1 MFENYN
7 WWYEVR
13 GKKERIRLEKENFA
27 KKRNSFRLLVESVRR
42 VLWVAWPNTWFFHRI
57 IASNDDFYQMIFGF
71 NAI

>member
-27 KKRNSFRLLVESVRR
+27 KKRNSFTLLVESVRR
-42 VLWVAWPNTWFFHRI
+42 VYESRGPTPDFI
-57 IASNDDFYQMIFGF
+57 IELLPPI
-71 NAI
+71 